1 MQRIIFEMKE
11 PPKECEVAHR
21 AWEWWT
27 TATEEEKDCK
37 RRQIDEKNEEL
48 IEVERK
54 RILTPKTWKK
64 SLWPAGRE
72 IRFCFRDWDYTLQTD
87 HETAKAVACQAKALS
102 DKIIAGSTDNAAFI
116 GGTGCGKTSLAI
128 AILTACRKQSMPCMV
143 LSTAELVSSLDSSYG
158 YDDARR
164 QIAKV
169 EQAAVDCSVLLLD
182 DLGVEGGPQ
191 IKPVRRDM
199 AQLMYRIS
207 NARLDKATL
216 VTTNNTPA
224 ELGRMYDERIVS
236 RLIPKSKGQI
246 VDMRGLDDVR
256 GR

>member
-1 MQRIIFEMKE
+1 MQRVIFELKE
-11 PPKECEVAHR
+11 PPTTNEVAHR

-27 TATEEEKDCK
+27 TATEEEKAVAH
-37 RRQIDEKNEEL
+37 RQIDEENEKLNEEC
-48 IEVERK
+48 K
-54 RILTPKTWKK
+54 RILTPKTWGK

-87 HETAKAVACQAKALS
+87 YETAKAVAVQAKALS
-102 DKIIAGSTDNAAFI
+102 DKIIAGSTDNAVFI

-169 EQAAVDCSVLLLD
+169 EKAAVDCSVLLLD

-207 NARLDKATL
+207 NARLNKATL

-224 ELGRMYDERIVS
+224 ELGHMYDERIVS

>member
-1 MQRIIFEMKE
+1 MQRAIFEMKE
-11 PPKECEVAHR
+11 PPATNEVAHR

-27 TATEEEKDCK
+27 TATEEEKAVAH
-37 RRQIDEKNEEL
+37 RQIDEENEKLNEEC
-48 IEVERK
+48 K
-54 RILTPKTWKK
+54 RILTPKTWGK

-87 HETAKAVACQAKALS
+87 YETAKAVAVQAKALS
-102 DKIIAGSTDNAAFI
+102 DKIIAGSTDNAVFI

-169 EQAAVDCSVLLLD
+169 EKAAVDCSVLLLD

-191 IKPVRRDM
+191 VKPVRRDM

-207 NARLDKATL
+207 NARLNKATL

-236 RLIPKSKGQI
+236 RLIPKSKSQI

>member
-1 MQRIIFEMKE
+1 MQRVIFGMQE
-11 PPKECEVAHR
+11 PPAANEAAHR

-27 TATEEEKDCK
+27 TATEAEKAVAH
-37 RRQIDEKNEEL
+37 RQIDEENEKL
-48 IEVERK
+48 IEECK
-54 RILTPKTWKK
+54 RSLTPKTWGK

-87 HETAKAVACQAKALS
+87 HEAAKAVACQAKALS

-128 AILTACRKQSMPCMV
+128 AILTACRKQAMPCMV

-169 EQAAVDCSVLLLD
+169 EKAAVDCSVLLLD